1 MLEGVE
7 RIIIV
12 ETKGQAFALS
22 ERMYDEDNDSKSC
35 PQPKSERQTQYL
47 LGVVENLLG
56 GQFGLAAPADYWGAL
71 DSKYRQM
78 PFRIRSPLWVDENF
92 VSGDPFMFIG
102 SSPFGS
108 GFGIASPAENREALT
123 SRFAAATIRE
133 VRESGRKYTI
143 EVHDRAK
150 EMIELIN
157 HDRFIARAAIASM
170 NPYAFEEMIA
180 ELLASHGFDTF
191 LTRRSGDGGRDIIA
205 AYKDGRETKLMMVE
219 CKNRKPGTVLGPVEA
234 RALVGQF
241 DIERRKGSGFSR
253 AMLVTSADRIG
264 PTAMDIQETVP
275 ELSIKDYEAICDWSL
290 QYGSFR
296 DGLWLPKQFDQIL

>member
-1 MLEGVE
+1 
-7 RIIIV
+7 
-12 ETKGQAFALS
+12 
-22 ERMYDEDNDSKSC
+22 
-35 PQPKSERQTQYL
+35 
-47 LGVVENLLG
+47 
-56 GQFGLAAPADYWGAL
+56 
-71 DSKYRQM
+71 M
-78 PFRIRSPLWVDENF
+78 PFRIRSPLWVDEKF
-92 VSGDPFMFIG
+92 VNGEPFMFIG
-102 SSPFGS
+102 SSLF
-108 GFGIASPAENREALT
+108 GFGFGVSNPAENRVALT
-123 SRFAAATIRE
+123 NRFAAATIRE

-143 EVHDRAK
+143 DVHNRAK

-157 HDRFIARAAIASM
+157 QDRFVARAAIAAMS
-170 NPYAFEEMIA
+170 PYAFEELIA

-253 AMLVTSADRIG
+253 AMLVTSAYRIG

-275 ELSIKDYEAICDWSL
+275 ELSIKDYEAICEWSS